1 MCFSSSY
8 SFCRDFGTGVTFRV
22 FRHCVCSVQASGEGA
37 VLVPTEE
44 WPWFS
49 AASLDIQGSL
59 LAGDKA
65 HIGRGGGTEVWLQEE
80 KKE

>member
-1 MCFSSSY
+1 M
-8 SFCRDFGTGVTFRV
+8 
-22 FRHCVCSVQASGEGA
+22 
-37 VLVPTEE
+37 PTEE